1 MADRLLRSVP
11 EIVERSQ
18 KQSWLVKYVIPEG
31 MGVIFGQSGTFKSF
45 IALDLALHITY
56 GMQWL
61 GQKTIKAD
69 VVYVSAEGG
78 GGVSKRIQAWHEARG
93 MDWRKCS
100 LKVVID
106 HITPDTD
113 FVRLR
118 KEIESIGGA
127 RLIIL
132 DTFSQIFEGDENSA
146 ESVSEFLRLLSR
158 TLLKPLGS
166 TIILIH
172 HVGHSEDSRPRGSS
186 AITANADFLYSVSR
200 TKGERIAIFENTKM
214 KDADLFL
221 PVNFHASKIDLGAD
235 QDGDPLSSLS
245 ASYVTDPAEL
255 IAAVEAAPTGH
266 KAMFLQ
272 IASLGLPTK
281 EARARFYDDHGGD
294 SESRKKAWN
303 RCKAWATAANLV
315 SDDGGILR
323 CTTGHYRDITGTNGT
338 F

>member
-18 KQSWLVKYVIPEG
+18 KQSWLVKYVVPEG
-31 MGVIFGQSGTFKSF
+31 LGVIFGQSGTFKSF

-56 GMQWL
+56 GMRWL
-61 GQKTIKAD
+61 GQKTIKAE

-78 GGVSKRIQAWHEARG
+78 GGVARRIQAWHEARS
-93 MDWRKCS
+93 MDWRKCT

-106 HITPDTD
+106 HVTPDAD

-146 ESVSEFLRLLSR
+146 ESVSEFLRLITR
-158 TLLKPLGS
+158 TLLKPLGA

-172 HVGHSEDSRPRGSS
+172 HVGHAEDSRPRGSS
-186 AITANADFLYSVSR
+186 AITANADFLFSVSR
-200 TKGERIAIFENTKM
+200 TKGERIAILECTKQ
-214 KDADLFL
+214 KDCDLWP
-221 PVNFHASKIDLGAD
+221 PVNFHASKIDLGQD
-235 QDGDPLSSLS
+235 SDGDPLSSLS
-245 ASYVTDPAEL
+245 AAHITDPAEL
-255 IAAVEAAPTGH
+255 VAAVEAAPSGH
-266 KAMFLQ
+266 KAIFLS
-272 IASLGLPTK
+272 IAALGLPTK
-281 EARARFYDDHGGD
+281 EARSRFYDDHGGD

-303 RCKAWATAANLV
+303 RCKAWALAANLV
-315 SDDGGILR
+315 TEQGGILR
-323 CTTGHYRDITGTNGT
+323 CTTGHDRDITGTNGT